1 MAPGWELRGSKL
13 PPPEIATIRTRG
25 NSRTIRAMAS
35 TPLSFGMMMSV
46 MTTSAGTRCSSS
58 RASVALSTI
67 RTEKPARSS
76 TRLMPSRTSASS
88 SITRTLGPIRVQGF
102 LGLRG
107 LGDRR
112 KQNSEGRP
120 GPRGGLYRDA
130 STKTFH
136 NSMDHGTSKPRP
148 LTDRPGREKRLED
161 ALHRA
166 LLHAMSGIGHPEVDA
181 PHGKLGGRRYTQGH
195 DQNAVRALHCLIG
208 IGAQVRDESH
218 GERGVGTHHGN
229 VLGNFRAYFDARR
242 GECRKKQHALRYHAA
257 QIERCRLGVAKPVT
271 EGQNFLHH
279 ILRPA
284 RGRQNAHE

>member
-1 MAPGWELRGSKL
+1 MAAGWLPPESKL
-13 PPPEIATIRTRG
+13 PPPEIAMIRTIG
-25 NSRTIRAMAS
+25 YFCTMSEIAS

-46 MTTSAGTRCSSS
+46 MTTSAGTRCSSRS
-58 RASVALSTI
+58 ASVALPMT

-181 PHGKLGGRRYTQGH
+181 PHGKLGG
-195 DQNAVRALHCLIG
+195 
-208 IGAQVRDESH
+208 
-218 GERGVGTHHGN
+218 
-229 VLGNFRAYFDARR
+229 
-242 GECRKKQHALRYHAA
+242 
-257 QIERCRLGVAKPVT
+257 
-271 EGQNFLHH
+271 
-279 ILRPA
+279 
-284 RGRQNAHE
+284 